1 MFREG
6 CPAPREADGLRGG
19 RGFFF
24 AGWRGG
30 RSGRLL
36 KEYSV
41 RRLLKE
47 YSVRRLLKE
56 YSGS

>member
-24 AGWRGG
+24 MGSLGG
-30 RSGRLL
+30 KAS
-36 KEYSV
+36 
-41 RRLLKE
+41 
-47 YSVRRLLKE
+47 
-56 YSGS
+56 